1 MIDRSFIKIISLAVV
16 VAMAVSA
23 APLFV
28 SDGSDAEMTV
38 KDGYGNEFT
47 FSDEPSHIIT
57 IGSGITATCIQLG
70 AIDKILVA
78 DSYSK
83 GNTNQVF
90 DVLREYVNAGKI
102 AANGN
107 IYSSGKA
114 ALKTDIVDA
123 ADTEHGG
130 KFDKETDPVFITGG
144 NSYINPI
151 IEDLKALG
159 FQKVMAWNDITEY
172 NEIADFVST
181 VSKIIDGTESD
192 KVAQMK
198 HVSEVISDGVKD
210 KTKREAFYVTYSGS
224 VFKVGNTKS
233 LANSMIY
240 AAGGESITTNPDI
253 STSTYE
259 ANVTTLVEQHPDA
272 VIFLDSSIHANAA
285 NKEAFLNA
293 IEGGSGKTIVEMN
306 SLWNNYSIDS
316 MNGVWTMAC
325 AMYPDTFEGDVPTVD
340 DDSKDNTVL
349 YIGIGAAAAAVILVA
364 GVLFLRK
371 H

>member
-1 MIDRSFIKIISLAVV
+1 MTDNIRIKVLSLVV
-16 VAMAVSA
+16 VATMAISA
-23 APLFV
+23 VPLFI
-28 SDGSDAEMTV
+28 SDASDAAITV
-38 KDGYGNEFT
+38 KDGYGNEFV
-47 FSDEPSHIIT
+47 FEDEPAYIIT
-57 IGSGITATCIQLG
+57 IGSGITATSIQLG

-83 GNTNQVF
+83 TNTNQVF
-90 DVLREYVNAGKI
+90 DVLREYINAGKI

-114 ALKTDIVDA
+114 NLKTDIVDA

-130 KFDKETDPVFITGG
+130 KFNKETDPVFITGG
-144 NSYINPI
+144 NSYIDPI
-151 IEDLKALG
+151 VADLKDLG
-159 FQKVMAWNDITEY
+159 FKKVMAWNDITEY

-210 KTKREAFYVTYSGS
+210 KTKREAFYVTYSSG

-240 AAGGESITTNPDI
+240 AAGGNSITTDPNI
-253 STSTYE
+253 GTSTYE
-259 ANVTTLVEQHPDA
+259 ANVTSLVEQHPNA
-272 VIFLDSSIHANAA
+272 VIFLDSTIHANAA

-293 IEGGSGKTIVEMN
+293 IGGADGKTIVEMN
-306 SLWNNYSIDS
+306 NLWNNYSIDS

-349 YIGIGAAAAAVILVA
+349 YIGIGVAAALVILAA